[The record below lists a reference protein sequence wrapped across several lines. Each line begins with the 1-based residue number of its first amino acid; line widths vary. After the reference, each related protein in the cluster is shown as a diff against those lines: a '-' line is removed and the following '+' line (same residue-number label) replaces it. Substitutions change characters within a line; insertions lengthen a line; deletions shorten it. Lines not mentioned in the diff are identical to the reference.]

1 MKNNES
7 RFSKKKKSTHG
18 NRKVKHL
25 KNKQDRNSLD
35 SFVRKENIFDDEFS
49 REDFLMLT
57 KKWKEEN
64 LKN

>member
-7 RFSKKKKSTHG
+7 RYSKKEKSTHG

-25 KNKQDRNSLD
+25 KNKRDGNSLD
-35 SFVRKENIFDDEFS
+35 SFVRKENLFDGEFS
-49 REDFLMLT
+49 REDFLRLT

-64 LKN
+64 LEN